1 MDVVH
6 DMMLPR
12 AMRSDG
18 SERARRTISSTQQSY
33 EVAKSRI
40 EKEKADRAQWSKA
53 RAVASQIVSSTPFSL
68 SMSILVCLN
77 MVFVIMEVNYS
88 AKDMDIPKWFASA
101 NISILA
107 LYFLEVCAKIFVFR
121 MRFFTDL
128 PGMLD
133 FCVVLMDITLSMVI
147 ALMPMSLAPLVFA
160 RLARIFKMTRALRM
174 LSVFPELN
182 VLMKGLLFASRTIA
196 WGVVLLLLCLCFW
209 GIFATLF
216 IHPIVQDL
224 QRDGYWESLGCERCP
239 RAFESVEMSMLTFC
253 QQLIVGEGW
262 SEINTPLMERHPP
275 TAIFFIL
282 VMVSLMLAA
291 LNLLLGVMV
300 ERASEANAASVKELL
315 SKKNKARE
323 DASIQ
328 LLKMCEQ
335 LDEDRSGKLTFDELQ
350 RGIEEN
356 PEFANVMALMDL
368 DERDLGVVFS
378 MLDSD
383 GSGDVQYQE
392 FVEQL
397 QMMKSGETHT
407 LLVFIKFY
415 IMEMR
420 ASLNKVLPAMR
431 TSHVGDVRQRLSG
444 RRQASRAAFHTAP
457 TPGAVPPVFAAREAG
472 EAADAM
478 PCFSGPKQASQAA
491 FGCAPTSGEVSPSSM
506 LDAELQRL
514 TEIRKEVMMFSQVQV
529 ERIDAVHRCLSA
541 SLREA
546 PSPTAMPGT
555 PPSNASKRR
564 ADDYT
569 EGRTSVV
576 GAQSVG
582 GIEEGEPAC
591 SL

>member
-182 VLMKGLLFASRTIA
+182 VLMRGLLIASTTIA
-196 WGVVLLLLCLCFW
+196 WGVVMLSLCLCFW

-224 QRDGYWESLGCERCP
+224 QQEGYWDRLECERCP

-262 SEINTPLMERHPP
+262 SEINTPLMERHPH
-275 TAIFFIL
+275 TARFFIL

-300 ERASEANAASVKELL
+300 ERASEANAATVKELL
-315 SKKNKARE
+315 SKKNRARE
-323 DASIQ
+323 EASVE
-328 LLKMCEQ
+328 LFKMCEA
-335 LDEDRSGKLTFDELQ
+335 LDEDGSGKLTLDELQ
-350 RGIEEN
+350 NGIETN
-356 PEFANVMALMDL
+356 SDFAHTLELMDI
-368 DERDLGVVFS
+368 DGRDIDIVFS
-378 MLDSD
+378 MLDTD
-383 GSGDVQYQE
+383 CSGDVEYKE

-397 QMMKSGETHT
+397 QVMKSGETHT
-407 LLVFIKFY
+407 MLIFIKFY

-420 ASLNKVLPAMR
+420 ASLNRALSAIKLGDAGDDVLFA
-431 TSHVGDVRQRLSG
+431 SSG
-444 RRQASRAAFHTAP
+444 SGTKRPSKMSLRGAS
-457 TPGAVPPVFAAREAG
+457 TPGGGA
-472 EAADAM
+472 
-478 PCFSGPKQASQAA
+478 
-491 FGCAPTSGEVSPSSM
+491 APTSISSSQWPT
-506 LDAELQRL
+506 LDDELQRL
-514 TEIRKEVMMFSQVQV
+514 TEIRKEVMDFSQRQV
-529 ERIDAVHRCLSA
+529 GKIDIVHQRLKTTLLGA
-541 SLREA
+541 SSPA
-546 PSPTAMPGT
+546 PTPEGCGNIASSHLVDDGDAWRKV
-555 PPSNASKRR
+555 PPSGLQSACC
-564 ADDYT
+564 DDQW
-569 EGRTSVV
+569 GKM
-576 GAQSVG
+576 
-582 GIEEGEPAC
+582 C
-591 SL
+591 SI